1 MEESLKDN
9 VMNNTLIE
17 TAIQNS
23 KITLEE
29 FLNKYVEDKE
39 SSKKE
44 KEPK

>member
-1 MEESLKDN
+1 MD
-9 VMNNTLIE
+9 NTLKE
-17 TAIQNS
+17 TAIKNS

-29 FLNKYVEDKE
+29 FLRKFIEDKE

>member
-1 MEESLKDN
+1 MNDILK
-9 VMNNTLIE
+9 E
-17 TAIQNS
+17 TAIKNS

-29 FLNKYVEDKE
+29 FLRKFIEDKE